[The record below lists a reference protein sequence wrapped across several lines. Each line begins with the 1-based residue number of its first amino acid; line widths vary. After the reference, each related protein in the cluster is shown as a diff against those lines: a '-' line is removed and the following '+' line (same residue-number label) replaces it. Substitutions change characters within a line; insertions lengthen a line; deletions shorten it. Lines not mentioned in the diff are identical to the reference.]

1 MGPVEWMGAAVPGR
15 VRASRAVPRSFQAQL
30 RPSGAL
36 PSTRALPM
44 TSGASPLGNAASFLL
59 LSCGSSLPEPIM
71 FCCKEKRLWESMG
84 KVQALKTSA
93 GPQVRET
100 LQSRELSPPA
110 QPPVRERAVL
120 QGQVVPCVLGSG
132 RIQSGEHLLSPMP
145 SCRRCTS
152 STTTPTLRTRTWH
165 RSG

>member
-44 TSGASPLGNAASFLL
+44 TSGASSLGNAASFLL

-100 LQSRELSPPA
+100 LQSREFSPPA
-110 QPPVRERAVL
+110 QPPVRERE
-120 QGQVVPCVLGSG
+120 Q
-132 RIQSGEHLLSPMP
+132 
-145 SCRRCTS
+145 SCRAKSCPVFWALAGSRVA
-152 STTTPTLRTRTWH
+152 STCSVLCRPAGAAPALLRPQH
-165 RSG
+165 